1 MEERTVVNRAPQLE
15 VMVTNHFQS
24 VAVLNFQVSLK
35 GPSTVLISDTYHPL
49 DTDGQ
54 KTRVTAPT
62 ICSQRERDNHSRG
75 NTDMGSLVLCV
86 CVCLN
91 HCCDKFSQA

>member
-1 MEERTVVNRAPQLE
+1 MEERTVVNRALQLE

-49 DTDGQ
+49 GTDGQ

-75 NTDMGSLVLCV
+75 NIDTGGLVLCA
-86 CVCLN
+86 CV
-91 HCCDKFSQA
+91 